1 MIESLNLRSLKWDQ
15 GFQHTAACNL
25 YVPCEA
31 FSSFPPKEARKT
43 SCSPQILSQ
52 ATPPPFHDSQDRR
65 NHSLCTPMIHIP
77 HFHFRE
83 FKRKLCYAYKQ
94 IFTDYFY
101 KLICD
106 NMKLFCIY
114 FIYIYIYVCISPFCT
129 LKRWAHSWN
138 HVLIL
143 LQL

>member
-83 FKRKLCYAYKQ
+83 FKKEAMLYIQTNLHRPFLQTNLWQHDAVLH
-94 IFTDYFY
+94 IF
-101 KLICD
+101 I
-106 NMKLFCIY
+106 
-114 FIYIYIYVCISPFCT
+114 PFCT
-129 LKRWAHSWN
+129 LKRRAHSWN
-138 HVLIL
+138 HVLTRF
-143 LQL
+143 QS